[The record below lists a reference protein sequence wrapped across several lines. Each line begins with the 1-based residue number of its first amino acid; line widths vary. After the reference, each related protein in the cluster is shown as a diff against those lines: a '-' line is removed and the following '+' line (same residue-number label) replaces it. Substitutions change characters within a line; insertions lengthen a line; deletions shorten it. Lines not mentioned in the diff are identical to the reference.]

1 IIQTRVSRLNKISA
15 SARTKNG
22 GRGSLR
28 MRQHPSKVF
37 LVLFVHKENSSSR
50 GNDQPRATPKEA
62 IQLFWRQAER
72 E

>member
-1 IIQTRVSRLNKISA
+1 MCGNFRTFARRLEWTLSEVKRANEEL
-15 SARTKNG
+15 

-50 GNDQPRATPKEA
+50 GSVQIARPA
-62 IQLFWRQAER
+62 
-72 E
+72 